1 MDTNFIVV
9 SKRQIKSKSK
19 RIQKRA
25 NKTKEQIVKKQLN
38 KHLLNIDKRKTLTK
52 RERLRLVDELSANNS
67 YKHDFVLNDDVLIKE
82 INGVDIVHQLHSF
95 LDNIISQ
102 VNRHV
107 HNYEQLIHQYQST
120 FLININNYHWSIEKY
135 DTLFPMLDNYLNELQ
150 SSKYGQNY
158 NIAAQRTNSYNVLDT
173 LRDKLMETLEE
184 IEHDDT
190 PKYVLEHIKRLFE
203 NEAKDV
209 FYASKQIRQEKLEE
223 IYGLGQK
230 VQIDKLHEM
239 LGINI

>member
-1 MDTNFIVV
+1 MHTNFIVV

-25 NKTKEQIVKKQLN
+25 NKTKDQIVKKQLN

-52 RERLRLVDELSANNS
+52 SERLRLVDELSANNS

-82 INGVDIVHQLHSF
+82 INGIDIAHQLHSF

-120 FLININNYHWSIEKY
+120 FLIDITRYNYKISNY
-135 DTLFPMLDNYLNELQ
+135 ATLFPMLDNYLNELQ

-158 NIAAQRTNSYNVLDT
+158 EKATQYSTSYTILDT

-184 IEHDDT
+184 IEYDDS

-203 NEAKDV
+203 NEAKDA
-209 FYASKQIRQEKLEE
+209 FYASNQARQSQREE
-223 IYGLGQK
+223 RYGLGTEISAED
-230 VQIDKLHEM
+230 VRKLVG
-239 LGINI
+239 L